1 MVASSP
7 PRRRRFPR
15 RQIALTVLL
24 IAAGLAAEYFILSS
38 YFELSRRFDTSLAPA
53 TTLLPQLSALR
64 NEVLRLHA
72 QTETVLRNDLP
83 DYETL
88 EAQRNNVATLLTYL
102 RASALGRKQ
111 YRPAFEA
118 LDVLLTTFDS
128 QLVIF
133 RSSPSPGQV
142 SVLTFELQRAFR
154 EAETELDGLYESEEK
169 NFYQATTGTFAAV
182 RNTQI
187 VLLVMSALIFGFGV
201 TLIFTIRR
209 SLQREIGRASGRLK
223 VAAEVGR
230 AASSFL
236 SPDQLFDTTLNLIR
250 ERFGFYHASIFLLD
264 DKEEYAVLRAATGE
278 AGRILVQQGHK
289 LRVGS
294 NSIIG
299 YVTAHNAPRT
309 VSDVTG
315 DPAYFQNELLA
326 DTRSEL
332 AVPLRLGKRIIGALG
347 VQSARRNA
355 FSNDDVAI
363 LQILADQVAVAIQ
376 NTRLFANE
384 QAARRQAERLQAAT
398 QALSATLDSEKV
410 LEIILSELQR
420 AVPYDSA
427 SVQRLRDERLEI
439 IGGYDLPNLPDI
451 KGISFDASSEDNPN
465 GQVIRSRKPLIVAD
479 VMVYKGFDHGLLAEA
494 GVRSWLGVPLLF
506 GDQVVGMITLDKKE
520 PAFYTEAHAR
530 LAMSFAAQAAIALEN
545 ARLFQETQKSKDAA
559 EQSQRA
565 AEAANRAKSV
575 FLANMSHEL
584 RTPLNAI
591 IGYSEILQEEA
602 QELGQDSLTA
612 DLDKIRIAGR
622 HLLSLI
628 NDILDLSKIEAGKM
642 ELYLETFEISTLIAN
657 VANNIEPLAA
667 KSGNTLH
674 IHCPDDIGLMHAD
687 PGKIRQVL
695 LNLLSNANKFTEQ
708 GAITLGVRRERDNWE
723 AANPEWVIFTINDSG
738 IGMTPEQIDRLFQ
751 DFSQAD
757 ASTTRRYGGTGL
769 GLSIS
774 RRFCRMMGGDIT
786 VVSDGAPGHGSA
798 FTVHLPAHV
807 ADPKT
812 QAAPAF
818 PVEPDFISPA
828 SGAHTVLVIDD
839 DPAVR
844 DLIGRFLGKEGF
856 SVVSAAN
863 GADGLLLARKLRP
876 EAITLDVMMPGMDGW
891 AVLAV
896 LKADPELAHIPVIM
910 LTIVENQTMGYAL
923 GAADYMVKPV
933 DRERLISVLKKYQC
947 AMPADSVLIVED
959 DAPTREM
966 MGRMLIQEGWRVR
979 EAVNGRVGLQR
990 VAEELP
996 CVILLDLMMPEMDG
1010 FQFLNELRG
1019 REAWRPIP
1027 VIVVTAKDLTAEERQ
1042 QLNGYVETV
1051 LQKGAYSREELLNQV
1066 RDLVRAHTRKAK
1078 TNE

>member
-1 MVASSP
+1 M
-7 PRRRRFPR
+7 
-15 RQIALTVLL
+15 
-24 IAAGLAAEYFILSS
+24 
-38 YFELSRRFDTSLAPA
+38 
-53 TTLLPQLSALR
+53 
-64 NEVLRLHA
+64 
-72 QTETVLRNDLP
+72 
-83 DYETL
+83 
-88 EAQRNNVATLLTYL
+88 
-102 RASALGRKQ
+102 
-111 YRPAFEA
+111 
-118 LDVLLTTFDS
+118 
-128 QLVIF
+128 VIF

-250 ERFGFYHASIFLLD
+250 ERFGFYHAAIFLLD
-264 DKEEYAVLRAATGE
+264 DKEEYAVLRAATGD
-278 AGRILVQQGHK
+278 AGSILVQQGHK

-299 YVTAHNAPRT
+299 YVTANNAPRV
-309 VSDVTG
+309 VSDVTR
-315 DPAYFQNELLA
+315 DPVYFQNKLLT
-326 DTRSEL
+326 DTRSEM
-332 AVPLRLGKRIIGALG
+332 AVPLRLGKRIIGALD

-384 QAARRQAERLQAAT
+384 QAARRQAERLQVAT

-410 LEIILSELQR
+410 LEIILSELKR

-479 VMVYKGFDHGLLAEA
+479 VMAYKGFDHEPLAEA

-530 LAMSFAAQAAIALEN
+530 LALSFAAQAATALEN
-545 ARLFQETQKSKDAA
+545 ARLFQEAQKSKD
-559 EQSQRA
+559 A

-602 QELGQDSLTA
+602 EELGQGRLTA
-612 DLDKIRIAGR
+612 DLDKIRVAGR

-674 IHCPDDIGLMHAD
+674 LHCPDNIGLMHAD

-708 GAITLGVRRERDNWE
+708 GTVTLAVRRE
-723 AANPEWVIFTINDSG
+723 
-738 IGMTPEQIDRLFQ
+738 
-751 DFSQAD
+751 
-757 ASTTRRYGGTGL
+757 
-769 GLSIS
+769 
-774 RRFCRMMGGDIT
+774 
-786 VVSDGAPGHGSA
+786 
-798 FTVHLPAHV
+798 
-807 ADPKT
+807 
-812 QAAPAF
+812 
-818 PVEPDFISPA
+818 
-828 SGAHTVLVIDD
+828 
-839 DPAVR
+839 
-844 DLIGRFLGKEGF
+844 
-856 SVVSAAN
+856 
-863 GADGLLLARKLRP
+863 
-876 EAITLDVMMPGMDGW
+876 
-891 AVLAV
+891 
-896 LKADPELAHIPVIM
+896 
-910 LTIVENQTMGYAL
+910 
-923 GAADYMVKPV
+923 
-933 DRERLISVLKKYQC
+933 
-947 AMPADSVLIVED
+947 
-959 DAPTREM
+959 
-966 MGRMLIQEGWRVR
+966 
-979 EAVNGRVGLQR
+979 
-990 VAEELP
+990 AEESA
-996 CVILLDLMMPEMDG
+996 G
-1010 FQFLNELRG
+1010 
-1019 REAWRPIP
+1019 AW
-1027 VIVVTAKDLTAEERQ
+1027 KYGEYGEY
-1042 QLNGYVETV
+1042 G
-1051 LQKGAYSREELLNQV
+1051 
-1066 RDLVRAHTRKAK
+1066 
-1078 TNE
+1078 